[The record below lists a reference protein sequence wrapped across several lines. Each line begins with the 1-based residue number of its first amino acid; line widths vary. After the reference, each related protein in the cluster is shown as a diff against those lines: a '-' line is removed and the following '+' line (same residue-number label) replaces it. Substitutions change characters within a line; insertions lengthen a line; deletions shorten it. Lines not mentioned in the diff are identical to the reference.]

1 MVLAVAVPE
10 TAGAIDFFRWLREN
24 PLKTPSM
31 AVLPDRPDDSILR
44 ATLEVA
50 DDFLFHPVRE
60 LELKQRLTR
69 VLGRESGKTKSVRP
83 KLMEE
88 LGKHQLVGQ
97 DEAFLKIVNTLPRIA
112 DSEAYVL
119 MTGET
124 GTGKELFARA
134 IHHLSRRHNFPF
146 IPVDCGAIPE
156 TLFENELFGHA
167 PGAYTDARAS
177 QKGLVAM
184 AQGGT
189 LFLDEVDSLSPSAQA
204 KLLRF
209 LQEKTYKRLGEEKFR
224 KADVNIIAA
233 TNKDLLEYVRNGQF
247 RSDLYYRLNVLQV
260 HLPLLRDRGQDIS
273 LLAMHYL
280 NLLNQPKNRKPKTF
294 SPAAL
299 SKLAVYDW
307 PGNVREL
314 FNLAQRAVMLA
325 ETAQI
330 WPRHILFLE
339 SAPAFVEAN
348 ESFCEAR
355 RHVIATFEK
364 QYVEELLRK
373 HRGNVTKAARE
384 AQKER
389 RTFGRLVK
397 KYNIDRQAV

>member
-1 MVLAVAVPE
+1 MNHRLLLIEESPQPTAISLGNLLTHEWGFDCDRITWESFKPPQLLASRADLVLAVAVPE

-189 LFLDEVDSLSPSAQA
+189 LFLDEVDSLSPSA
-204 KLLRF
+204 
-209 LQEKTYKRLGEEKFR
+209 
-224 KADVNIIAA
+224 
-233 TNKDLLEYVRNGQF
+233 
-247 RSDLYYRLNVLQV
+247 
-260 HLPLLRDRGQDIS
+260 
-273 LLAMHYL
+273 
-280 NLLNQPKNRKPKTF
+280 
-294 SPAAL
+294 
-299 SKLAVYDW
+299 
-307 PGNVREL
+307 
-314 FNLAQRAVMLA
+314 
-325 ETAQI
+325 
-330 WPRHILFLE
+330 
-339 SAPAFVEAN
+339 
-348 ESFCEAR
+348 
-355 RHVIATFEK
+355 
-364 QYVEELLRK
+364 
-373 HRGNVTKAARE
+373 
-384 AQKER
+384 
-389 RTFGRLVK
+389 
-397 KYNIDRQAV
+397 